1 VNSGHPIRG
10 HVFSAF
16 VPAGLVQAPLN
27 PMAAMQQQWAAM
39 AGMPAPLSMF
49 VFLPAGMPPPPHGA
63 AYVAIEELPP
73 LIAQQLLFNMHNL
86 HDPGVAMMGAQ
97 SLRVAQIVASAPVR
111 SVKFPGGEA
120 MVREIDA
127 VGFSGMPVRF
137 GIYLLQG
144 PSISVKVL
152 LGTLQHRW
160 MEFLPLCLRLIGSIN
175 LTGGEP
181 HRPEVLAIVDPQHPE
196 QVELN
201 FVDPASRQ
209 RVPVTAVPNQGV
221 NGQPAIQIIKQQI
234 VVNGSVTGQNIALGE
249 DITIAAGSHHLNKVS

>member
-97 SLRVAQIVASAPVR
+97 SLR
-111 SVKFPGGEA
+111 
-120 MVREIDA
+120 